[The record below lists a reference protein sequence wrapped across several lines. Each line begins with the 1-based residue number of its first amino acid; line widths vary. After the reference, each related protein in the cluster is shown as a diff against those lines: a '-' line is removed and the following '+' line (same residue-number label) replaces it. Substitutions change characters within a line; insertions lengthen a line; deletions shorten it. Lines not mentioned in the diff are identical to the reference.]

1 MKTRIFNLI
10 ILDASGSMYAIK
22 TAAINSFN
30 ETVQTIRSAQAK
42 HPDQEHFIT
51 LVAFNSDEIKTIYEC
66 VDVSGIKELTD
77 SEYEPNCGTPLYDAM
92 GTSIAKLK
100 KKVAEDDQV
109 LVTIIT
115 DGEENCSQEYNG
127 KAIKS
132 LVDKMKAQGWV
143 FTYMGANQDVEKVAA
158 TISITNVLN
167 FEATS
172 KGTRNMMKSENTR
185 RTRMYDRIAEGTFD
199 AESENSNYFK
209 D

>member
-22 TAAINSFN
+22 QAAINSFN
-30 ETVQTIRSAQAK
+30 ETIQTIRSAQEK
-42 HPDQEHFIT
+42 HPEQEHFVT
-51 LVAFNSDEIKTIYEC
+51 LVAFNSDEIKTIYDCAE
-66 VDVSGIKELTD
+66 VSGLKELTD
-77 SEYEPNCGTPLYDAM
+77 SEYEPNCATPLYDAM
-92 GTSIAKLK
+92 GTSISKLK
-100 KKVAEDDQV
+100 KKVAEDDHV

-115 DGEENCSQEYNG
+115 DGEENSSEEYSG

-132 LVDKMKAQGWV
+132 LVDNMKSRGWV

-158 TISITNVLN
+158 TISITNVMN

-172 KGTRNMMKSENTR
+172 QGTKNMMKSENVR
-185 RTRMYDRIAEGTFD
+185 RCCMYDRISDGSFD
-199 AESENSNYFK
+199 ADEENSNYFK